1 MLLAAQI
8 LSLTLHLILWGMLA
22 AFGIWLY
29 RRLPLRSLPWA
40 GAYLLLTTLPL
51 AFLNSLIVRG
61 LFGVPTVPF
70 GWSATMSQGSFV
82 VQMLTWNRL
91 FSTVATLIL
100 TVLVLGDLVFVL
112 AKAGVEPDKKPLL
125 RLLVIR
131 DWSTPLG
138 LAAIVLT
145 VIGQLVA
152 MTLGVF
158 I

>member
-1 MLLAAQI
+1 
-8 LSLTLHLILWGMLA
+8 
-22 AFGIWLY
+22 
-29 RRLPLRSLPWA
+29 
-40 GAYLLLTTLPL
+40 
-51 AFLNSLIVRG
+51 
-61 LFGVPTVPF
+61 
-70 GWSATMSQGSFV
+70 MSQGSFV